1 MGAILWLASYPK
13 SGNTWMRIFLLNLL
27 RDSDGPLDIN
37 KMAGLSPIDAARAW
51 YEPDAPA
58 PLDQLAEAEIARLV
72 PGGHRR
78 ITGLRPDPILVKTH
92 NFFGSWHGVPLHT
105 ASVSAGAIY
114 IVRNPLDVA
123 ISVRG
128 HFGMTDLDRAIAYIA
143 NENMGAQLSK
153 ERMPEFFRSWS
164 GHVRS
169 WTEKASPKIHVVK
182 YEDLVAAPEVHFTRV
197 VKFLGIPANATQIAR
212 AIRFSS
218 FEVLKAQEEKEGF
231 KERPNASQS
240 FFREGKRDQ
249 WRQKLTPD
257 QVRRIVSVHHEQMD
271 RFGYVPEDYRDAVPS
286 PAGPTG

>member
-27 RDSDGPLDIN
+27 RDRDEPLDIN
-37 KMAGLSPIDAARAW
+37 KMAVLSPIDAARAW

-58 PLDQLAEAEIARLV
+58 PLEQLAEAEIARLV

-123 ISVRG
+123 LSIRG
-128 HFGMTDLDRAIAYIA
+128 HFGMSDLDRAIRYIA
-143 NENMGAQLSK
+143 SENMGVRLNEQ
-153 ERMPEFFRSWS
+153 RMPEFYRSWS

-169 WTEKASPKIHVVK
+169 WTEKSSPKIHVVK
-182 YEDLVAAPEVHFTRV
+182 YEDLAAAPEVHFTRV
-197 VKFLGIPANATQIAR
+197 AKFLGIPANENQIAR

-218 FEVLKAQEEKEGF
+218 FERLRQQEAEHGF
-231 KERPNASQS
+231 AERPEQS
-240 FFREGKRDQ
+240 DTFFRGGKSGAWRDV
-249 WRQKLTPD
+249 LTSE
-257 QVRRIVSVHHEQMD
+257 QVARIVADHREQMA
-271 RFGYVPEDYRDAVPS
+271 RFNYIPDSY
-286 PAGPTG
+286 